1 MKIAVVFS
9 AAAISFFCSVAVAQ
23 QVGASAQTSAT
34 ANASY
39 GAGNGHVSQSS
50 DVNASASANRNGAT
64 VSDNAQSSVQAQTH
78 PVSGELEGKLDSK
91 TAKTGDQVVV
101 KTSEAFRTSDGV
113 MIPKGSRIVGHVT
126 QVQAHG
132 NGSQDSR
139 LGIQFD
145 RAELK
150 NGESF
155 HVQSMIESVAP
166 PANAMAAASIDSSE
180 DMGASAMGGG
190 GRAMGGG
197 HAGGGLL
204 GGGTSAEGSTAAG
217 AGAGLGRTVGG
228 SVDAASG
235 LTGSAGAA
243 VGNHLNGATGATGS
257 LAAHATAV
265 PGVMLRAG
273 AAGSASGVLS
283 ASKHNIH
290 LDSGTQMTLGVA
302 GAVGR

>member
-1 MKIAVVFS
+1 MKIAVMFS
-9 AAAISFFCSVAVAQ
+9 ATAISFFCSAAVAQ

-64 VSDNAQSSVQAQTH
+64 VSDNAQSSVQTH

-91 TAKTGDQVVV
+91 TAKAGDQVVV

-139 LGIQFD
+139 LAIQFE

-204 GGGTSAEGSTAAG
+204 GGGASAVGSTTAG

-243 VGNHLNGATGATGS
+243 VGNGLNGAAGATGS
-257 LAAHATAV
+257 LATHATAV
-265 PGVMLRAG
+265 PGVMLQAD

-283 ASKHNIH
+283 ASKRNIH

>member
-9 AAAISFFCSVAVAQ
+9 ATAISFFCSVAVAQ

-34 ANASY
+34 ANPSY

-50 DVNASASANRNGAT
+50 DVNASANRNGAT

-91 TAKTGDQVVV
+91 TAKAGDQVVV

-113 MIPKGSRIVGHVT
+113 TIPKGSRIVGHVT

-197 HAGGGLL
+197 RAGGGLL
-204 GGGTSAEGSTAAG
+204 GGGASAVGSTTAG

-243 VGNHLNGATGATGS
+243 VGNNLNGAAGATGS
-257 LAAHATAV
+257 LATHATAV
-265 PGVMLRAG
+265 PGVMLQAD

-283 ASKHNIH
+283 ASKRNIH